1 MAMPG
6 SRDTATASA
15 LAPIVQQWYAAV
27 RGKYAVAWAAAPLIW
42 KLFARVEVEAH
53 RILDLV

>member
-6 SRDTATASA
+6 SRDRATASP

-27 RGKYAVAWAAAPLIW
+27 PAEYAVAWAAAPLIR
-42 KLFARVEVEAH
+42 KLFSRVEVEAH